1 MQFDFPFIASA
12 MKEMIKTIP
21 LTLIMAVLPIVFGFL
36 VALGNIII
44 RIFRIKGLMACSRFY
59 VSFFRSTPAILHI
72 MLIYLG
78 IPPIADQ
85 VSSFFHLGWSANQI
99 PVAVFVIMALSLTAG
114 AYLTE
119 IIRSGILAMDTG
131 QVEAAY
137 SIGLT
142 HSQTF
147 RRVILPQALMVSIPN
162 FTNLGIGFLHTTSIA
177 AIVAVPE
184 ITGTATIVASDN
196 YAFLEAFIG
205 AAIIYWVLTLILET
219 ANGVLERKAAR
230 FQGGAL

>member
-1 MQFDFPFIASA
+1 MPFDFPFIASA

-21 LTLIMAVLPIVFGFL
+21 LTLIMAVLPFVFGFL
-36 VALGNIII
+36 VALVNIMV
-44 RIFRIKGLMACSRFY
+44 RIFRIKWLVACSRFY

-85 VSSFFHLGWSANQI
+85 ISSFFHIGWSANEI

-119 IIRSGILAMDTG
+119 IIRSGILAMDIG

-137 SIGLT
+137 SVGLT
-142 HSQTF
+142 PGQTF
-147 RRVILPQALMVSIPN
+147 RRVILPQALMAAVPN

-205 AAIIYWVLTLILET
+205 AAMIYWILTLMIET
-219 ANGVLERKAAR
+219 VSGIFEKRTAK
-230 FQGGAL
+230 FQGGT

>member
-21 LTLIMAVLPIVFGFL
+21 LTLMMAVLPIILGFL
-36 VALGNIII
+36 AALGNIMV
-44 RIFRIKGLMACSRFY
+44 RIFRIKGLTACSRLY

-78 IPPIADQ
+78 VPPIVDR
-85 VSSFFHLGWSANQI
+85 VSSFFHLGWSANEI
-99 PVAVFVIMALSLTAG
+99 PVTVFVVMALSLTAG

-142 HSQTF
+142 HGQTF

-205 AAIIYWVLTLILET
+205 AAIIYWVLTLMMET
-219 ANGVLERKAAR
+219 VNGIFERKASR
-230 FQGGAL
+230 FQGGTL

>member
-1 MQFDFPFIASA
+1 ML
-12 MKEMIKTIP
+12 K
-21 LTLIMAVLPIVFGFL
+21 VLCVFL
-36 VALGNIII
+36 SKYACNSSHYVDL
-44 RIFRIKGLMACSRFY
+44 FRDTACC
-59 VSFFRSTPAILHI
+59 
-72 MLIYLG
+72 G
-78 IPPIADQ
+78 
-85 VSSFFHLGWSANQI
+85 SSQQFFHLGWSANEI
-99 PVAVFVIMALSLTAG
+99 PVSMFVIMALSLTAG

-205 AAIIYWVLTLILET
+205 AAIIYWVLTLILESV
-219 ANGVLERKAAR
+219 NGVLERKAAR
-230 FQGGAL
+230 FQGGTL

>member
-1 MQFDFPFIASA
+1 ML
-12 MKEMIKTIP
+12 K
-21 LTLIMAVLPIVFGFL
+21 VLCV
-36 VALGNIII
+36 
-44 RIFRIKGLMACSRFY
+44 IFSKYTCNPSHYADL
-59 VSFFRSTPAILHI
+59 FRDT
-72 MLIYLG
+72 
-78 IPPIADQ
+78 ADCR
-85 VSSFFHLGWSANQI
+85 SSQQFFHLGWSANQI

-205 AAIIYWVLTLILET
+205 AAIIYWALTLILET

>member
-1 MQFDFPFIASA
+1 M
-12 MKEMIKTIP
+12 
-21 LTLIMAVLPIVFGFL
+21 
-36 VALGNIII
+36 
-44 RIFRIKGLMACSRFY
+44 
-59 VSFFRSTPAILHI
+59 
-72 MLIYLG
+72 
-78 IPPIADQ
+78 
-85 VSSFFHLGWSANQI
+85 
-99 PVAVFVIMALSLTAG
+99 FVIMALSLTAG

-137 SIGLT
+137 SVGLT
-142 HSQTF
+142 PGQTF
-147 RRVILPQALMVSIPN
+147 RRVILPQALMVSVPN

-205 AAIIYWVLTLILET
+205 AAMIYWILTLMIE
-219 ANGVLERKAAR
+219 AVSGIFEKRIAK
-230 FQGGAL
+230 FQGGT